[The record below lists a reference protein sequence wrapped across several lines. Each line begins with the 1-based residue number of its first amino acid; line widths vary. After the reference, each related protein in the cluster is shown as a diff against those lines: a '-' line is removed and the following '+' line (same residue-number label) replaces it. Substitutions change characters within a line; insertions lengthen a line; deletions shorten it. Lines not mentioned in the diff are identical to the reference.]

1 MQTSACWASI
11 WQRGGGTGLPGGSSS
26 VSTDGFVIG
35 VEQAFGNC
43 PQYIQTRTFERKP
56 REVGTPE
63 QPSITRGDRFDAP
76 TRALIERAD
85 TLFIATAYRDGQ
97 DVASQGADV
106 SHRGGKP
113 GFVRV
118 DDDRTFTFPDFSGN
132 NHFNT
137 VGNILLNPK
146 SGFLFVD
153 FETGDLV
160 YMTGAAEIVWDG
172 EEVRAFAG
180 AERLNRFRADEVIR
194 VEASLPFR
202 FAFGTYSPMLD
213 HTGSWVQAAE
223 TIAAEKKRDV
233 FVAYEI
239 VDIQSES
246 EAISSFYLR
255 RADGKALATHE
266 PGQFLPIRLTV
277 PGAEAPLLRTYTVSN
292 APTAIGCQSNA
303 RGAMRWSRPSCMTER
318 ERACASRRWHRG
330 VNSCSIR
337 RATDRSS

>member
-1 MQTSACWASI
+1 M
-11 WQRGGGTGLPGGSSS
+11 
-26 VSTDGFVIG
+26 
-35 VEQAFGNC
+35 
-43 PQYIQTRTFERKP
+43 
-56 REVGTPE
+56 
-63 QPSITRGDRFDAP
+63 
-76 TRALIERAD
+76 
-85 TLFIATAYRDGQ
+85 
-97 DVASQGADV
+97 
-106 SHRGGKP
+106 
-113 GFVRV
+113 
-118 DDDRTFTFPDFSGN
+118 
-132 NHFNT
+132 
-137 VGNILLNPK
+137 
-146 SGFLFVD
+146 
-153 FETGDLV
+153 
-160 YMTGAAEIVWDG
+160 
-172 EEVRAFAG
+172 
-180 AERLNRFRADEVIR
+180 IR

-213 HTGSWVQAAE
+213 HTGSWVQAVE

-303 RGAMRWSRPSCMTER
+303 RGAMRWSRPSCITER
-318 ERACASRRWHRG
+318 ERACASTRWHRG

-337 RATDRSS
+337 RATNRSS